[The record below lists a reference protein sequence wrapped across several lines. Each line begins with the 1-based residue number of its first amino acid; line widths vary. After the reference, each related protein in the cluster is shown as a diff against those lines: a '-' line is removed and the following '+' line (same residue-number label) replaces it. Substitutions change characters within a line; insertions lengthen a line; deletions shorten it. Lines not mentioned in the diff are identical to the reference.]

1 MSFIFQVTSE
11 SDAKTAFTVALEKY
25 KGLDVLVNCAGIG
38 VAIATFA
45 PGKKTVHPQAAFEQ
59 VLQVILAL
67 FCLCR
72 LLVSM
77 VYYRTGMFIG
87 EHCGNIQYDSSS
99 QCVDER

>member
-59 VLQVILAL
+59 VLQVRLAL
-67 FCLCR
+67 FCLCHYR
-72 LLVSM
+72 RAREQRARAVRARSSLV
-77 VYYRTGMFIG
+77 
-87 EHCGNIQYDSSS
+87 
-99 QCVDER
+99 